1 MDSGKE
7 PKIETDSKP
16 LVVNVDP
23 ENPVTEIESLCMNC
37 HDKGTT
43 RLLMTKIPFFK
54 EVIVMS
60 FSCPHCG
67 YKNTGIEEAEELSPH
82 GIHFVLTVKTSK
94 DMDRR
99 IIKSN
104 FASLSIPCCG
114 LEIPSMTQ
122 KGKLSTIE
130 GFISTA
136 KENFSAS
143 LEDGYY
149 NEMGDDFIN
158 KIKETIQ
165 KLTDT
170 LNGNKFPFELILDD
184 PSGNSFIEN
193 PYAPQTDPS
202 IKVSYFERT
211 KEMAEQMGYSL
222 DNQKLEQNGNNK
234 ISEDKKENGNE
245 KKEEK
250 TGNNAINEEKNEKD
264 EHVKL
269 SYYNKKKDFTVYKS
283 SDKYS
288 KMIVDFTEGIDD
300 KNSDIDNKVIQ
311 FPANCYC
318 CNAPGFLRDCV
329 CSIPYFKEIII
340 SCFKCDVCGYKTTS
354 VRGGGGISEKGTRLT
369 LSVENEEDLNRDVF
383 KSETSKIEIPE
394 LGFETGEGSLGSM
407 FTTVE
412 GIIDK
417 ICTQLLDTPFTTG
430 DSSTNNLND
439 FVMKLRD
446 LQQMKKKFTFILD
459 DPLSNSFIFPV
470 GDDKED
476 KRLKKEEYERTFEQN
491 EDLGINDMKVENYEN
506 DNEENKDN
514 KNYNDNDDEKENKE
528 EKK

>member
-1 MDSGKE
+1 METKKE
-7 PKIETDSKP
+7 EKIETDPNP

-37 HDKGTT
+37 HEQGTT
-43 RLLMTKIPFFK
+43 RLLMTKIP
-54 EVIVMS
+54 
-60 FSCPHCG
+60 C
-67 YKNTGIEEAEELSPH
+67 IEEAEELAPQ
-82 GIHFVLTVKTSK
+82 GIHFELSVKTSK

-114 LEIPSMTQ
+114 LEIPAMTQ

-149 NEMGDDFIN
+149 NEMGDEFIN

-170 LNGNKFPFELILDD
+170 LEGNKFPFELILDD

-193 PYAPQTDPS
+193 PYAPQTDPN
-202 IKVSYFERT
+202 IKVSYFTRT

-222 DNQKLEQNGNNK
+222 ENQKIEQNEEK
-234 ISEDKKENGNE
+234 TE

-250 TGNNAINEEKNEKD
+250 KEEKKNEQ
-264 EHVKL
+264 VKL

-283 SDKYS
+283 KDKYS
-288 KMIVDFTEGIDD
+288 KMIIDFTEGIDN
-300 KNSDIDNKVIQ
+300 NSDIDNKVIQ

-340 SCFKCDVCGYKTTS
+340 SCFKCDVCGYKTTD
-354 VRGGGGISEKGTRLT
+354 VKGGGGISEKGTRFTLT
-369 LSVENEEDLNRDVF
+369 VENEDDLNRDVF
-383 KSETSKIEIPE
+383 KSETSKVSIPE
-394 LGFETGEGSLGSM
+394 VGFESGEGSLGSM

-412 GIIDK
+412 GVIDK
-417 ICTQLLDTPFTTG
+417 ICTQLLDMPFTTG
-430 DSSTNNLND
+430 DSSINNLNN

-446 LQQMKKKFTFILD
+446 LQQMKQKFTFILD
-459 DPLSNSFIFPV
+459 DPLSNSFVFPV
-470 GDDKED
+470 GDSKEED
-476 KRLKKEEYERTFEQN
+476 TRLKKEEYERTFEQN
-491 EDLGINDMKVENYEN
+491 EDLGINDMKVENYEE
-506 DNEENKDN
+506 DNQKDKNKDD
-514 KNYNDNDDEKENKE
+514 KKEKEN
-528 EKK
+528 

>member
-1 MDSGKE
+1 METKKE
-7 PKIETDSKP
+7 QKIETDPKP
-16 LVVNVDP
+16 LEVNVDP

-54 EVIVMS
+54 DIVVMS

-67 YKNTGIEEAEELSPH
+67 YKNTSIEDAEELAPQ
-82 GIHFVLTVKTSK
+82 GIHFVLSVKTSK

-104 FASLSIPCCG
+104 YASLSIPCCG
-114 LEIPSMTQ
+114 LEIPAMTQ

-149 NEMGDDFIN
+149 SEMGDEFIN

-170 LNGNKFPFELILDD
+170 LNGDKFPFELILDD

-193 PYAPQTDPS
+193 PYAPQTDPN
-202 IKVSYFERT
+202 IKVSYFDRT
-211 KEMAEQMGYSL
+211 KEMAEQMGFSL
-222 DNQKLEQNGNNK
+222 ENQKMEQ
-234 ISEDKKENGNE
+234 EQNE
-245 KKEEK
+245 KKEENK
-250 TGNNAINEEKNEKD
+250 NIEKKDEKIEKKEKKNEQ
-264 EHVKL
+264 VKL
-269 SYYNKKKDFTVYKS
+269 SYYDKKKDFTVYKS

-300 KNSDIDNKVIQ
+300 QNSDINNKVIQ

-318 CNAPGFLRDCV
+318 CNAPGYLRDCV

-340 SCFKCDVCGYKTTS
+340 SCFKCDVCGYKTTG
-354 VRGGGGISEKGTRLT
+354 VRGGGGISEKGTRFT
-369 LSVENEEDLNRDVF
+369 LSVENEDDLNRDVF
-383 KSETSKIEIPE
+383 KSETSKISIPE
-394 LGFETGEGSLGSM
+394 VGFESSEGSLGSM

-412 GIIDK
+412 GVIDK
-417 ICTQLLDTPFTTG
+417 LCTQLLDTPFTTG
-430 DSSTNNLND
+430 DSSINNLND

-446 LQQMKKKFTFILD
+446 LQQLKKKFTFILD

-470 GDDKED
+470 GENKNDD
-476 KRLKKEEYERTFEQN
+476 KRLKKEEYERTYEQN
-491 EDLGINDMKVENYEN
+491 EDLGINDMKVENYEEDAN
-506 DNEENKDN
+506 DTKKEED
-514 KNYNDNDDEKENKE
+514 NKE
-528 EKK
+528 EK

>member
-1 MDSGKE
+1 METKKE
-7 PKIETDSKP
+7 EKIVTDSQP

-37 HDKGTT
+37 QEKGTT

-67 YKNTGIEEAEELSPH
+67 YKNTGIEDATELAPQ

-104 FASLSIPCCG
+104 YASLSIPCCG

-149 NEMGDDFIN
+149 NEMGEDFIN

-170 LNGNKFPFELILDD
+170 LNGDKFPFELILDD

-193 PYAPQTDPS
+193 PYAPQTDPN
-202 IKVSYFERT
+202 IKVSYFDRT
-211 KEMAEQMGYSL
+211 KEMAEQMGFSL
-222 DNQKLEQNGNNK
+222 ENQIIEQNGNN
-234 ISEDKKENGNE
+234 SNE

-250 TGNNAINEEKNEKD
+250 
-264 EHVKL
+264 
-269 SYYNKKKDFTVYKS
+269 
-283 SDKYS
+283 
-288 KMIVDFTEGIDD
+288 
-300 KNSDIDNKVIQ
+300 
-311 FPANCYC
+311 
-318 CNAPGFLRDCV
+318 
-329 CSIPYFKEIII
+329 
-340 SCFKCDVCGYKTTS
+340 
-354 VRGGGGISEKGTRLT
+354 
-369 LSVENEEDLNRDVF
+369 
-383 KSETSKIEIPE
+383 
-394 LGFETGEGSLGSM
+394 
-407 FTTVE
+407 
-412 GIIDK
+412 
-417 ICTQLLDTPFTTG
+417 
-430 DSSTNNLND
+430 
-439 FVMKLRD
+439 
-446 LQQMKKKFTFILD
+446 
-459 DPLSNSFIFPV
+459 
-470 GDDKED
+470 
-476 KRLKKEEYERTFEQN
+476 KRK
-491 EDLGINDMKVENYEN
+491 
-506 DNEENKDN
+506 
-514 KNYNDNDDEKENKE
+514 
-528 EKK
+528 

>member
-1 MDSGKE
+1 METKKE
-7 PKIETDSKP
+7 QKIETDPKP
-16 LVVNVDP
+16 LEVNVDP

-54 EVIVMS
+54 DIVVMS

-67 YKNTGIEEAEELSPH
+67 YKNTNIEDAEELAPQ
-82 GIHFVLTVKTSK
+82 GIHFVLSVKTSK

-104 FASLSIPCCG
+104 YASLSIPCCG
-114 LEIPSMTQ
+114 LEIPAMTQ

-149 NEMGDDFIN
+149 SEMGDEFIS

-170 LNGNKFPFELILDD
+170 LNGDKFPFELILDD

-193 PYAPQTDPS
+193 PYAPQTDPN
-202 IKVSYFERT
+202 IKVSYFDRT
-211 KEMAEQMGYSL
+211 KEMAEQMGFSL
-222 DNQKLEQNGNNK
+222 ENQKMEQ
-234 ISEDKKENGNE
+234 EQNE
-245 KKEEK
+245 KKEENK
-250 TGNNAINEEKNEKD
+250 NIEKKDEKIEKKEKKNEQ
-264 EHVKL
+264 VKL
-269 SYYNKKKDFTVYKS
+269 SYYDKKKDFTVYKS

-300 KNSDIDNKVIQ
+300 QNSDINNKVIQ

-318 CNAPGFLRDCV
+318 CNAPGYLRDCV

-340 SCFKCDVCGYKTTS
+340 SCFKCDVCGYKTTG
-354 VRGGGGISEKGTRLT
+354 VRGGGGISEKGTRFT
-369 LSVENEEDLNRDVF
+369 LSVENEDDLNRDVF
-383 KSETSKIEIPE
+383 KSETSKISIPE
-394 LGFETGEGSLGSM
+394 VGFESSEGSLGSM

-412 GIIDK
+412 GVIDK
-417 ICTQLLDTPFTTG
+417 LCTQLLDTPFTTG
-430 DSSTNNLND
+430 DSSINNLND

-446 LQQMKKKFTFILD
+446 LQQLKKKFTFILD

-470 GDDKED
+470 GENKNED
-476 KRLKKEEYERTFEQN
+476 KRLKKEEYERTYEQN
-491 EDLGINDMKVENYEN
+491 EDLGINDMKVENYEEDAN
-506 DNEENKDN
+506 DTKKEEEDN
-514 KNYNDNDDEKENKE
+514 K

>member
-1 MDSGKE
+1 METKKE
-7 PKIETDSKP
+7 EKIETDPNP

-37 HDKGTT
+37 HEQGTT

-54 EVIVMS
+54 EVVVMS

-67 YKNTGIEEAEELSPH
+67 YKNTGIEEAEELAPQ
-82 GIHFVLTVKTSK
+82 GIHFELSVKTSK

-114 LEIPSMTQ
+114 LEIPAMTQ

-149 NEMGDDFIN
+149 NEMGDEFIN

-170 LNGNKFPFELILDD
+170 LEGNKFPFELILDD

-193 PYAPQTDPS
+193 PYAPQTDPN
-202 IKVSYFERT
+202 IKVSYFTRT

-222 DNQKLEQNGNNK
+222 ENQKIEQNEEK
-234 ISEDKKENGNE
+234 TE

-250 TGNNAINEEKNEKD
+250 KDEKKEEEKKD
-264 EHVKL
+264 EKKEEKKEEKKNEQVKL

-283 SDKYS
+283 KDKYS
-288 KMIVDFTEGIDD
+288 KMIIDFTEGIDN
-300 KNSDIDNKVIQ
+300 NSDIDNKVIQ

-340 SCFKCDVCGYKTTS
+340 SCFKCDVCGYKTTD
-354 VRGGGGISEKGTRLT
+354 VKGGGGISEKGTRFTLT
-369 LSVENEEDLNRDVF
+369 VENEDDLNRDVF
-383 KSETSKIEIPE
+383 KSETSKVSIPE
-394 LGFETGEGSLGSM
+394 VGFESGEGSLGSM

-412 GIIDK
+412 GVIDK
-417 ICTQLLDTPFTTG
+417 ICTQLLDMPFTTG
-430 DSSTNNLND
+430 DSSINNLNN

-446 LQQMKKKFTFILD
+446 LQQMKQKFTFILD
-459 DPLSNSFIFPV
+459 DPLSNSFVFPV
-470 GDDKED
+470 GDSKEED
-476 KRLKKEEYERTFEQN
+476 TRLKKEEYERTFEQN
-491 EDLGINDMKVENYEN
+491 EDLGINDMKVENYEE
-506 DNEENKDN
+506 DNQKDKNKDD
-514 KNYNDNDDEKENKE
+514 KKEKEN
-528 EKK
+528 

>member
-1 MDSGKE
+1 METKKE
-7 PKIETDSKP
+7 QKIETDPKP
-16 LVVNVDP
+16 LEVNVDP

-54 EVIVMS
+54 DIIVMS

-67 YKNTGIEEAEELSPH
+67 YKNTSIEDAEELAPQ
-82 GIHFVLTVKTSK
+82 GIHFVLSVKTSK

-104 FASLSIPCCG
+104 YASLSIPCCG
-114 LEIPSMTQ
+114 LEIPAMTQ

-149 NEMGDDFIN
+149 NEMGDEFIN

-170 LNGNKFPFELILDD
+170 LNGDKFPFELILDD

-193 PYAPQTDPS
+193 PYAPQTDPN
-202 IKVSYFERT
+202 IKVSYFDRT
-211 KEMAEQMGYSL
+211 KEMAEQMGFSL
-222 DNQKLEQNGNNK
+222 ENQKMEQ
-234 ISEDKKENGNE
+234 DQTE
-245 KKEEK
+245 KKEENKNIEKKDEK
-250 TGNNAINEEKNEKD
+250 TEKKEKKNEQ
-264 EHVKL
+264 VKL
-269 SYYNKKKDFTVYKS
+269 SYYDKKKDFTVYKS

-300 KNSDIDNKVIQ
+300 QNSDINNKVIQ

-318 CNAPGFLRDCV
+318 CNAPGYLRDCV

-340 SCFKCDVCGYKTTS
+340 SCFKCDVCGYKTTG
-354 VRGGGGISEKGTRLT
+354 VRGGGGISEKGTRFT
-369 LSVENEEDLNRDVF
+369 LSVENEDDLNRDVF
-383 KSETSKIEIPE
+383 KSETSKISIPE
-394 LGFETGEGSLGSM
+394 VGFESSEGSLGSM

-412 GIIDK
+412 GVIDK
-417 ICTQLLDTPFTTG
+417 LCTQLLDTPFTTG
-430 DSSTNNLND
+430 DSSVNNLND

-446 LQQMKKKFTFILD
+446 LQQLKKKFTFILD

-470 GDDKED
+470 GENKNDD
-476 KRLKKEEYERTFEQN
+476 KRLKKEEYERTYEQN
-491 EDLGINDMKVENYEN
+491 EDLGINDMKVENYEEDAN
-506 DNEENKDN
+506 DTKKEEDN
-514 KNYNDNDDEKENKE
+514 K

>member
-1 MDSGKE
+1 MDANKDK
-7 PKIETDSKP
+7 KIETDANP
-16 LVVNVDP
+16 LVIDVDP
-23 ENPVTEIESLCMNC
+23 NNPVTEIESLCMNC

-43 RLLMTKIPFFK
+43 RLLTTKIPFFK
-54 EVIVMS
+54 DIIVMS

-67 YKNTGIEEAEELSPH
+67 YRNTGIEDAEELSPH

-104 FASLSIPCCG
+104 YASLSIPCCG
-114 LEIPSMTQ
+114 LEIPAMTQ
-122 KGKLSTIE
+122 KGKLSTVE

-136 KENFSAS
+136 KESFSAS

-149 NEMGDDFIN
+149 GEMGDDFIN

-170 LNGNKFPFELILDD
+170 LNGDKFPFELILDD

-202 IKVSYFERT
+202 IKVSYFDRT
-211 KEMAEQMGYSL
+211 KEMIEQMGFSVE
-222 DNQKLEQNGNNK
+222 NQKQEMQSGENTDNK
-234 ISEDKKENGNE
+234 EKKENVENKENAE
-245 KKEEK
+245 KKEIKDTEK
-250 TGNNAINEEKNEKD
+250 ED
-264 EHVKL
+264 HVKI
-269 SYYNKKKDFTVYKS
+269 SYYNKKKDFTVYKPK
-283 SDKYS
+283 DKYS
-288 KMIVDFTEGIDD
+288 QMIVDFTEGIDD
-300 KNSDIDNKVIQ
+300 QNSDIDNKIIQ

-340 SCFKCDVCGYKTTS
+340 SCFKCDKCGYKTTS
-354 VRGGGGISEKGTRLT
+354 VRGGGGISEKGTKMT
-369 LSVENEEDLNRDVF
+369 LSVETEEDLNRDVF
-383 KSETSKIEIPE
+383 KSETSKVSIPE
-394 LGFETGEGSLGSM
+394 VGFETSEGSLGSM

-412 GIIDK
+412 GVIDK

-430 DSSTNNLND
+430 DSSINNLNN

-446 LQQMKKKFTFILD
+446 LKQMNKKFTFILD
-459 DPLSNSFIFPV
+459 DPLSNSFIFPI
-470 GDDKED
+470 GEEKND

-491 EDLGINDMKVENYEN
+491 EDLGINDMKVENYEE
-506 DNEENKDN
+506 DAK
-514 KNYNDNDDEKENKE
+514 KDEKKDEKKE
-528 EKK
+528 EKNQ

>member
-1 MDSGKE
+1 METKKE
-7 PKIETDSKP
+7 QKIETDPKP
-16 LVVNVDP
+16 LEVNVDP

-37 HDKGTT
+37 HDKGIT

-54 EVIVMS
+54 DIVVMS
-60 FSCPHCG
+60 FFCPHCG
-67 YKNTGIEEAEELSPH
+67 YKNTSIEDAEELAPQ
-82 GIHFVLTVKTSK
+82 GIHFVLSVKTSK

-104 FASLSIPCCG
+104 YASLSIPCCG
-114 LEIPSMTQ
+114 LEIPAMTQ

-149 NEMGDDFIN
+149 SEMGDEFIS

-170 LNGNKFPFELILDD
+170 LNGDKFPFELILDD

-193 PYAPQTDPS
+193 PYAPQTDPN
-202 IKVSYFERT
+202 IKVSYFDRT
-211 KEMAEQMGYSL
+211 KEMAEQMGFSL
-222 DNQKLEQNGNNK
+222 ENQKMEQK
-234 ISEDKKENGNE
+234 QNE
-245 KKEEK
+245 KKEENK
-250 TGNNAINEEKNEKD
+250 NIEKKDEKIEKKEKKNEQ
-264 EHVKL
+264 VKL
-269 SYYNKKKDFTVYKS
+269 SYYDKKKDFTVYKS

-300 KNSDIDNKVIQ
+300 QNSDINNKVIQ

-318 CNAPGFLRDCV
+318 CNAPGYLRDCV

-354 VRGGGGISEKGTRLT
+354 VRGGGGISEKGTRFT
-369 LSVENEEDLNRDVF
+369 LSVENEDDLNRDVF
-383 KSETSKIEIPE
+383 KSETSKISIPE
-394 LGFETGEGSLGSM
+394 VGFESSEGSLGSM

-412 GIIDK
+412 GVIDK
-417 ICTQLLDTPFTTG
+417 LCTQLLDTPFTTG
-430 DSSTNNLND
+430 DSSINNLND

-446 LQQMKKKFTFILD
+446 LQQLKKKFTFILD

-470 GDDKED
+470 GENKNED
-476 KRLKKEEYERTFEQN
+476 KRLKKEEYERTYEQN
-491 EDLGINDMKVENYEN
+491 EDLGINDMKVENYEEDAN
-506 DNEENKDN
+506 DTKKEEEDN
-514 KNYNDNDDEKENKE
+514 K

>member
-1 MDSGKE
+1 MDGKTE
-7 PKIETDSKP
+7 QKIETDQNP
-16 LVVNVDP
+16 LVIDVDP

-37 HDKGTT
+37 HEKGTT

-54 EVIVMS
+54 EIVVMS

-67 YKNTGIEEAEELSPH
+67 YKNSSIEDAEELAPQ
-82 GIHFVLTVKTSK
+82 GIHFVLSVKTSK

-149 NEMGDDFIN
+149 NEMGDEFIN

-170 LNGNKFPFELILDD
+170 LNGDKFPFELILDD

-193 PYAPQTDPS
+193 PYAPQTDPN
-202 IKVSYFERT
+202 IKVTYFDRT

-222 DNQKLEQNGNNK
+222 ENQKMEQNNDTNENK
-234 ISEDKKENGNE
+234 NK
-245 KKEEK
+245 
-250 TGNNAINEEKNEKD
+250 INEEKKVEEKKTEKKNEQ
-264 EHVKL
+264 VKM

-283 SDKYS
+283 NDKYS
-288 KMIVDFTEGIDD
+288 KMIIDFTEGIDE
-300 KNSDIDNKVIQ
+300 KNAEVDNKIIQ

-340 SCFKCDVCGYKTTS
+340 SCFRCDVCGYKTTS
-354 VRGGGGISEKGTRLT
+354 VRGGGGLSEKGTRFT
-369 LSVENEEDLNRDVF
+369 LSVENEEDLNRDIF
-383 KSETSKIEIPE
+383 KSETSKIVIPE
-394 LGFETGEGSLGSM
+394 VGFETSEGSMGSM

-417 ICTQLLDTPFTTG
+417 ICQQLIDTPFSTG
-430 DSSTNNLND
+430 DSSVVNMND
-439 FVMKLRD
+439 FIMKLRD
-446 LQQMKKKFTFILD
+446 LQQMKKKFTLILD
-459 DPLSNSFIFPV
+459 DPLSNSFIFPI
-470 GDDKED
+470 GENTDDVK
-476 KRLKKEEYERTFEQN
+476 LKKEEYERTFEQN
-491 EDLGINDMKVENYEN
+491 EDLGINDMKVENYE
-506 DNEENKDN
+506 ENVDKKDI
-514 KNYNDNDDEKENKE
+514 DD
-528 EKK
+528 KKK

>member
-1 MDSGKE
+1 METKKE
-7 PKIETDSKP
+7 QKIETDPKP
-16 LVVNVDP
+16 LEVNVDP

-54 EVIVMS
+54 DIIVMS

-67 YKNTGIEEAEELSPH
+67 YKNTSIEDAEELAPQ
-82 GIHFVLTVKTSK
+82 GIHFVLSVKTSK

-104 FASLSIPCCG
+104 YASLSIPCCG
-114 LEIPSMTQ
+114 LEIPAMTQ

-149 NEMGDDFIN
+149 SEMGDEFIS

-170 LNGNKFPFELILDD
+170 LNGDKFPFELILDD

-193 PYAPQTDPS
+193 PYAPQTDPN
-202 IKVSYFERT
+202 IKVSYFDRT
-211 KEMAEQMGYSL
+211 KEMAEQMGFSL
-222 DNQKLEQNGNNK
+222 ENQKMEQ
-234 ISEDKKENGNE
+234 DQTE
-245 KKEEK
+245 KKEENK
-250 TGNNAINEEKNEKD
+250 NIEKKDEKIEKKEKKNEQ
-264 EHVKL
+264 VKL
-269 SYYNKKKDFTVYKS
+269 SYYDKKKDFTVYKS

-300 KNSDIDNKVIQ
+300 QNSDINNKVIQ

-318 CNAPGFLRDCV
+318 CNAPGYLRDCV

-354 VRGGGGISEKGTRLT
+354 VRGGGGISEKGTRFT
-369 LSVENEEDLNRDVF
+369 LSVENEDDLNRDVF
-383 KSETSKIEIPE
+383 KSETSKISIPE
-394 LGFETGEGSLGSM
+394 VGFESSEGSLGSM

-412 GIIDK
+412 GVIDK
-417 ICTQLLDTPFTTG
+417 LCTQLLDTPFTTG
-430 DSSTNNLND
+430 DSSINNLND

-446 LQQMKKKFTFILD
+446 LQQLKKKFTFILD

-470 GDDKED
+470 GENKNED
-476 KRLKKEEYERTFEQN
+476 KRLKKEEYERTYEQN
-491 EDLGINDMKVENYEN
+491 EDLGINDMKVENYEEDAN
-506 DNEENKDN
+506 DTKKEEEDN
-514 KNYNDNDDEKENKE
+514 K

>member
-1 MDSGKE
+1 MEANKDK
-7 PKIETDSKP
+7 KIETDANP
-16 LVVNVDP
+16 LVIDVDP
-23 ENPVTEIESLCMNC
+23 DNPVTEIESLCMNC
-37 HDKGTT
+37 HEKGTT
-43 RLLMTKIPFFK
+43 RLLTTKIPFFK
-54 EVIVMS
+54 DIIVMS

-67 YKNTGIEEAEELSPH
+67 YKNTSIEDAEELSPH

-104 FASLSIPCCG
+104 YASMSIPCCG
-114 LEIPSMTQ
+114 LEIPAMTQ

-149 NEMGDDFIN
+149 AEMGDDFIN

-170 LNGNKFPFELILDD
+170 LNGDKFPFELILDD

-202 IKVSYFERT
+202 IKVSYFDRT
-211 KEMAEQMGYSL
+211 KEMIEQMGFSVE
-222 DNQKLEQNGNNK
+222 NQKQELQSEENK
-234 ISEDKKENGNE
+234 DNKEKKENDEN
-245 KKEEK
+245 KENKENK
-250 TGNNAINEEKNEKD
+250 DTGKED
-264 EHVKL
+264 HVKI
-269 SYYNKKKDFTVYKS
+269 SYYNKKKDFTVYKPK
-283 SDKYS
+283 DKYS
-288 KMIVDFTEGIDD
+288 QMIVDFTEGIDD
-300 KNSDIDNKVIQ
+300 QNSDIDNKIIQ

-340 SCFKCDVCGYKTTS
+340 SCFKCDQCGYKTTN

-369 LSVENEEDLNRDVF
+369 LSVETEEDLNRDVF
-383 KSETSKIEIPE
+383 KSETSKVSIPE
-394 LGFETGEGSLGSM
+394 VGFETSEGSMGSM

-412 GIIDK
+412 GVIDK
-417 ICTQLLDTPFTTG
+417 ICTQLLDTPFTSG
-430 DSSTNNLND
+430 DSSINNLNN

-446 LQQMKKKFTFILD
+446 LKQLKKKFTFILD
-459 DPLSNSFIFPV
+459 DPISNSFIFPIGEEKNDV
-470 GDDKED
+470 
-476 KRLKKEEYERTFEQN
+476 RLKKEEYERTFEQN
-491 EDLGINDMKVENYEN
+491 EDLGINDMKVENYEEDAKN
-506 DNEENKDN
+506 DA
-514 KNYNDNDDEKENKE
+514 KNDEKNDEKNK
-528 EKK
+528 

>member
-1 MDSGKE
+1 METKKE
-7 PKIETDSKP
+7 QKIETDPKP
-16 LVVNVDP
+16 LEVNVDP

-54 EVIVMS
+54 DIVVMS

-67 YKNTGIEEAEELSPH
+67 YKNTNIEDAEELAPQ
-82 GIHFVLTVKTSK
+82 GIHFVLSVKTSK

-104 FASLSIPCCG
+104 YASLSIPCCG
-114 LEIPSMTQ
+114 LEIPAMTQ

-149 NEMGDDFIN
+149 SEMGDEFIS

-170 LNGNKFPFELILDD
+170 LNGDKFPFELILDD

-193 PYAPQTDPS
+193 PYAPQTDPN
-202 IKVSYFERT
+202 IKVSYFDRT
-211 KEMAEQMGYSL
+211 KEMAEQMGFSL
-222 DNQKLEQNGNNK
+222 ENQKMEQ
-234 ISEDKKENGNE
+234 EQNE
-245 KKEEK
+245 KKEENK
-250 TGNNAINEEKNEKD
+250 NIEKKDEKIEKKEKKNEQ
-264 EHVKL
+264 VKL
-269 SYYNKKKDFTVYKS
+269 SYYDKKKDFTVYKS

-300 KNSDIDNKVIQ
+300 QNSDINNKVIQ

-318 CNAPGFLRDCV
+318 CNAPGYLRDCV

-354 VRGGGGISEKGTRLT
+354 VRGGGGISEKGTRFT
-369 LSVENEEDLNRDVF
+369 LSVENEDDLNRDVF
-383 KSETSKIEIPE
+383 KSETSKISIPE
-394 LGFETGEGSLGSM
+394 VGFESSEGSLGSM

-412 GIIDK
+412 GVIDK
-417 ICTQLLDTPFTTG
+417 LCTQLLDTPFTTG
-430 DSSTNNLND
+430 DSSINNLND

-446 LQQMKKKFTFILD
+446 LQQLKKKFTFILD

-470 GDDKED
+470 GENKNDD
-476 KRLKKEEYERTFEQN
+476 KRLKKEEYERTYEQN
-491 EDLGINDMKVENYEN
+491 EDLGINDMKVENYEEDAN
-506 DNEENKDN
+506 DTKKEEEDN
-514 KNYNDNDDEKENKE
+514 K

>member
-1 MDSGKE
+1 METKKE
-7 PKIETDSKP
+7 QKIETDPKP
-16 LVVNVDP
+16 LEVNVDP

-54 EVIVMS
+54 DIVVMS

-67 YKNTGIEEAEELSPH
+67 YKNTSIEDAEELAPQ
-82 GIHFVLTVKTSK
+82 GIHFVLSVKTSK

-104 FASLSIPCCG
+104 YASLSIPCCG
-114 LEIPSMTQ
+114 LEIPAMTQ

-149 NEMGDDFIN
+149 SEMGDEFIS

-170 LNGNKFPFELILDD
+170 LNGDKFPFELILDD

-193 PYAPQTDPS
+193 PYAPQTDPN
-202 IKVSYFERT
+202 IKVSYFDRT
-211 KEMAEQMGYSL
+211 KEMAEQMGFSL
-222 DNQKLEQNGNNK
+222 ENQKMEQ
-234 ISEDKKENGNE
+234 EQNE
-245 KKEEK
+245 KKEQNKNIEK
-250 TGNNAINEEKNEKD
+250 KDEKIEKKEKKNEQ
-264 EHVKL
+264 VKL
-269 SYYNKKKDFTVYKS
+269 SYYDKKKDFTVYKS

-300 KNSDIDNKVIQ
+300 QNSDINNKVIQ

-318 CNAPGFLRDCV
+318 CNAPGYLRDCV

-354 VRGGGGISEKGTRLT
+354 VRGGGGISEKGTRFT
-369 LSVENEEDLNRDVF
+369 LSVENEDDLNRDVF
-383 KSETSKIEIPE
+383 KSETSKISIPE
-394 LGFETGEGSLGSM
+394 VGFESSEGSLGSM

-412 GIIDK
+412 GVIDK
-417 ICTQLLDTPFTTG
+417 LCTQLLDTPFTTG
-430 DSSTNNLND
+430 DSSVNNLND

-446 LQQMKKKFTFILD
+446 LQQLKKKFTFILD

-470 GDDKED
+470 GENKNED
-476 KRLKKEEYERTFEQN
+476 KRLKKEEYERTYEQN
-491 EDLGINDMKVENYEN
+491 EDLGINDMKVENYEEDAN
-506 DNEENKDN
+506 DTKKEED
-514 KNYNDNDDEKENKE
+514 NKE
-528 EKK
+528 EK

>member
-7 PKIETDSKP
+7 QKIETDSKP

-67 YKNTGIEEAEELSPH
+67 YKNTGLEEAEELAPH

-122 KGKLSTIE
+122 KGKLSTVE

-158 KIKETIQ
+158 KIKELIQ

-170 LNGNKFPFELILDD
+170 LNGDKFPFEVILDD

-222 DNQKLEQNGNNK
+222 DNQKLEQNGGENK
-234 ISEDKKENGNE
+234 KSEEKKENENE
-245 KKEEK
+245 K
-250 TGNNAINEEKNEKD
+250 
-264 EHVKL
+264 
-269 SYYNKKKDFTVYKS
+269 
-283 SDKYS
+283 
-288 KMIVDFTEGIDD
+288 
-300 KNSDIDNKVIQ
+300 
-311 FPANCYC
+311 
-318 CNAPGFLRDCV
+318 
-329 CSIPYFKEIII
+329 
-340 SCFKCDVCGYKTTS
+340 
-354 VRGGGGISEKGTRLT
+354 
-369 LSVENEEDLNRDVF
+369 ED
-383 KSETSKIEIPE
+383 
-394 LGFETGEGSLGSM
+394 
-407 FTTVE
+407 
-412 GIIDK
+412 
-417 ICTQLLDTPFTTG
+417 
-430 DSSTNNLND
+430 
-439 FVMKLRD
+439 
-446 LQQMKKKFTFILD
+446 
-459 DPLSNSFIFPV
+459 
-470 GDDKED
+470 
-476 KRLKKEEYERTFEQN
+476 
-491 EDLGINDMKVENYEN
+491 
-506 DNEENKDN
+506 
-514 KNYNDNDDEKENKE
+514 
-528 EKK
+528 